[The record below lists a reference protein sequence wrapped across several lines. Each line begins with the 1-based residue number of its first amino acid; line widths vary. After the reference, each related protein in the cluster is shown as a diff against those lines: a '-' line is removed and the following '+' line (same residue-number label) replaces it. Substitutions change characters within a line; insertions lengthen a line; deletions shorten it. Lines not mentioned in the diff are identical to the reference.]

1 VCQIITSEILTIVAG
16 LEVTEALPCAV
27 PLLGGQSSSST
38 AGNGPEDWHYIK
50 LLTPDDFL
58 KYD

>member
-1 VCQIITSEILTIVAG
+1 LFAG
-16 LEVTEALPCAV
+16 LEVTEALSCAV

-38 AGNGPEDWHYIK
+38 VGNVTEDWHYVK

-58 KYD
+58 KYDYLRLETDFQI